1 MEFWLVAGRCQ
12 GRCGSSRGSK
22 FELRSVPI
30 SSLPGSRGRAW
41 LWWVLFATRDPTYGL
56 KSATC
61 FPKIYSTPSIFSF
74 LQQQFW
80 DTYLSND
87 DLSGDLVISLG
98 QLFRVRFL
106 LTSCDKKTSSVE
118 QYPPQIYESHD

>member
-1 MEFWLVAGRCQ
+1 MWRVVCMRDLVRSFVEFWLVAGRCQ

-30 SSLPGSRGRAW
+30 SSLPGSRGGAW

-61 FPKIYSTPSIFSF
+61 FPKIYSTFSIFSF
-74 LQQQFW
+74 LQQQFGTPTSRMMIYPA
-80 DTYLSND
+80 TYS
-87 DLSGDLVISLG
+87 
-98 QLFRVRFL
+98 FL
-106 LTSCDKKTSSVE
+106 LVSF
-118 QYPPQIYESHD
+118 